1 MKLAIG
7 KAKLGALFLQAGEE
21 GHMIHTLGSPVGL
34 MLEEGRGDSR
44 SQESLSRGFL
54 VLGDETVPTTPHS
67 RK

>member
-1 MKLAIG
+1 
-7 KAKLGALFLQAGEE
+7 
-21 GHMIHTLGSPVGL
+21 MIHTLGSPVGL

-44 SQESLSRGFL
+44 SQEGLSGGFL